1 MSDQTAPSTIRIGWL
16 IDGQGGPVRNDV
28 AMAVRD
34 GRVVS
39 ITPSAQQAIA
49 TVASLDLSH
58 ATVLPALMDAHV
70 HLTWSGTSDSGRRA
84 AQLNHAPR
92 QAAAAIRRHMLAHWQ
107 CGVVAVRD
115 GGDRRGDARHY
126 KSNGG
131 TCEPDPPLSV
141 KVPGWAWHSP
151 GRYGAM
157 LGRAPLH
164 GMSLAEAVAA
174 ELDRMDH
181 VKVLQSGINSL
192 DRFGHQGGPQ
202 FSEEALRAVVRLAR
216 GAQKPVMAHANGPTA
231 VRMAIESGC
240 DSIEHGYFMG
250 EDNLKRLVDKGAV
263 WVPTAIPMAA
273 LAASDDLSASQQ
285 EVARRTLDHQLE
297 QVQKAHSLGVTIA
310 LGTDAGGQGVD
321 HGTAVRRELSLL
333 MAAGLGLSQAVRCA
347 TLNAARLM
355 RLAGRGALIPGWS
368 ADFIVVPGSPDALP
382 ETLQTVQAIC
392 LAGRWFDPINSF
404 SRT

>member
-1 MSDQTAPSTIRIGWL
+1 MSDQDTQPTLRIGWL
-16 IDGQGGPVRNDV
+16 IDGQGGAVRNDV
-28 AMAVRD
+28 VMALRD

-39 ITPSAQQAIA
+39 IAPSARQPAA
-49 TVASLDLSH
+49 TLDLSH

-70 HLTWSGTSDSGRRA
+70 HLTWSGTSDPGRRA
-84 AQLNHAPR
+84 AQLNLAPR
-92 QAAAAIRRHMLAHWQ
+92 QAAAAIGRHMRAYWQ
-107 CGVVAVRD
+107 CGVVALRD

-131 TCEPDPPLSV
+131 ADGPDPPLSV
-141 KVPGWAWHSP
+141 KVSGWAWHSP

-157 LGRAPLH
+157 LGRAPAH

-174 ELDRMDH
+174 ELEPIDH

-202 FSEEALRAVVRLAR
+202 FSEEALRAVVRLAH

-250 EDNLKRLVDKGAV
+250 EDNMRRLADKGAV

-273 LAASDDLSASQQ
+273 LAAADDLSPVQQ
-285 EVARRTLDHQLE
+285 DVARRTLDHQLE
-297 QVQKAHSLGVTIA
+297 QIHKAHSLGVMIA
-310 LGTDAGGQGVD
+310 LGTDAGGQGVE
-321 HGTAVRRELSLL
+321 HGIAVRRELGLL
-333 MAAGLGLSQAVRCA
+333 MAAGLGLAQAVRCA
-347 TLNAARLM
+347 SLNAARLM

-382 ETLQTVQAIC
+382 GTLQTIQAIC
-392 LAGRWFDPINSF
+392 LAGRWFDPAQTF
-404 SRT
+404 GFT

>member
-1 MSDQTAPSTIRIGWL
+1 MSDQAAQSTIRIGWL

-28 AMAVRD
+28 VMAVRD

-39 ITPSAQQAIA
+39 ITPSAQQAFV
-49 TVASLDLSH
+49 TLDLSH

-70 HLTWSGTSDSGRRA
+70 HLTWSGTSDPGRRA
-84 AQLNHAPR
+84 AQLNPTPK
-92 QAAAAIRRHMLAHWQ
+92 QAAAAIGRHMRAHWQ

-126 KSNGG
+126 QHNGAAG
-131 TCEPDPPLSV
+131 GPDPPLSV

-157 LGRAPLH
+157 LGRTPTH
-164 GMSLAEAVAA
+164 GMPLAEAVAA
-174 ELDRMDH
+174 QLNHMDH

-202 FSEEALRAVVRLAR
+202 FSEEALRAVVRLAH

-250 EDNLKRLVDKGAV
+250 EDNLRRLADKGAV

-273 LAASDDLSASQQ
+273 LAASDDLNALQQ
-285 EVARRTLDHQLE
+285 DVARRTLDHQLE
-297 QVQKAHSLGVTIA
+297 QIHKAHSLGVMIA

-321 HGTAVRRELSLL
+321 HGTAVRRELGLL
-333 MAAGLGLSQAVRCA
+333 MAAGLGLAQAVRCA
-347 TLNAARLM
+347 SLNAAQLM

-392 LAGRWFDPINSF
+392 LAGRWFDPMDAF
-404 SRT
+404 SLT